1 MQAIVTKYAAP
12 GKIRATA
19 WRGGKTFDVPDNLDD
34 DRARHVWA
42 ARELGRYFAAQDRKK
57 YGTKDAG
64 ENWTSPIVSGG
75 HPDRTSWVH
84 VYTDHP

>member
-19 WRGGKTFDVPDNLDD
+19 GRGGKTFDVPDNLDD

-42 ARELGRYFAAQDRKK
+42 ARALGEHFAAQDRKE
-57 YGTKDAG
+57 YGAADAG
-64 ENWTSPIVSGG
+64 ANWISPTVAGCLPNG
-75 HPDRTSWVH
+75 TWAH
-84 VYTDHP
+84 VYTDHK